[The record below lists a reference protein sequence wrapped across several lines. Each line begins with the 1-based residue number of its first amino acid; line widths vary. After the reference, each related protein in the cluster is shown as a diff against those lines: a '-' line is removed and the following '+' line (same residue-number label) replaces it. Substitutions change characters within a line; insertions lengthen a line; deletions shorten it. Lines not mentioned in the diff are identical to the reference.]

1 MKKKT
6 LLCALGLTPQILTET
21 IYALSAGSKTCAPW
35 IPDEIFVVTTDRG
48 YRNIQLELTHPQTG
62 QLNQLCKDYGLPLL
76 SIPEENIVLL
86 KSGDGAFTDI
96 RTPEDNA
103 NAGNQI
109 AETVRRLTSDP
120 NRELHVSLA
129 GGRKT
134 MGFYL
139 GYALSIYG
147 REQDRLSHVLVDGPY
162 ENLRDFYYPT
172 PYSKVV
178 RDNLNQP
185 FDASQARVMLG
196 EIPFFS
202 LRGHLPINIVE
213 APKDF
218 SKLISLIKQITHIPK
233 VRADLRT
240 GEVWIDETK
249 VNLTPKERV
258 LYIFALWLKKENLLP
273 NNSFNC
279 SDLRHAVLLLKFT
292 QTHEDLYG
300 YSRIGENLL
309 RQDELTW
316 NTKSLSYQETLKLV
330 SNQRNSDTTEMRSN
344 RQKWFMS
351 CKSFIKQSINQ
362 SLSSTGFLLKDGL
375 VNNLCFT
382 KTGKGIRGVA
392 IYGLSK
398 LNSDQITLINK
409 NKLLAQLELRINNEL
424 KGENDV

>member
-1 MKKKT
+1 MKKT

-21 IYALSAGSKTCAPW
+21 IYALSVGSKTRAPW
-35 IPDEIFVVTTDRG
+35 IPDEIFVVTTERG
-48 YRNIQLELTHPQTG
+48 YRNIQLELTHPQSG
-62 QLNQLCKDYGLPLL
+62 QLNQLCKDYGLPAL

-109 AETVRRLTSDP
+109 AEIVQRLTADP
-120 NRELHVSLA
+120 DRELHVSLA

-139 GYALSIYG
+139 GYALGIYG

-162 ENLRDFYYPT
+162 ENLKDFYYPT

-178 RDNLNQP
+178 RDNTDQP
-185 FDASQARVMLG
+185 FDASEARVMLG

-202 LRGHLPINIVE
+202 LRGHLPRNIVE

-218 SKLISLIKQITHIPK
+218 SKLISLIKQMTHLPK
-233 VRADLRT
+233 VKADLHT
-240 GEVWIDETK
+240 GEVWIDDTK
-249 VNLTPKERV
+249 VSLTPKERAM
-258 LYIFALWLKKENLLP
+258 YTFALWLKKENLLP

-279 SDLRHAVLLLKFT
+279 SDLRHSVLLLKFT

-316 NTKSLSYQETLKLV
+316 STLNLNYAETLKTV
-330 SNQRNSDTTEMRSN
+330 SNQKNIDTAEMRSN

-351 CKSFIKQSINQ
+351 CKSFIKTSINQ

-375 VNNLCFT
+375 VNSLCFE
-382 KTGKGIRGVA
+382 KTGKGSRGVA
-392 IYGLSK
+392 IYGLHR
-398 LNSDQITLINK
+398 LAAEQITLTNK
-409 NKLLAQLELRINNEL
+409 NKQLTQLEQQIKEEFNH
-424 KGENDV
+424 ENGV